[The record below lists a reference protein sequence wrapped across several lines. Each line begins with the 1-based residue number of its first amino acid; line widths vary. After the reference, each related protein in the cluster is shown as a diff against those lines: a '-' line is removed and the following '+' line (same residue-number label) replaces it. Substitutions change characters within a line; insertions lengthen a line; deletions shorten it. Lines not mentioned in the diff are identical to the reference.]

1 MHWEMGK
8 AAADSLSLPVEPALI
23 AYRLQDRGTIVPSA
37 VEGPV
42 CILTEDDLKHAGT
55 WQKLLSTCKIHP
67 VAFARYVNEHFP
79 SIQDEVFCQA
89 IGWKTDF
96 QNLADFREMKTMDSL
111 SVQMAESFELPV
123 NALRLWQR
131 LEQRTELIEMF
142 RARNLK
148 RNLVREIV
156 QDLYDLEA
164 ETRKETIAELLRYSA
179 SWVARSG
186 TFPGE
191 DLRDLVRRRRFPQSE
206 VIRNRIREIKKSM
219 ALPGHLLLEIPPDLE
234 NGMTEIRLQF
244 RKIGD
249 FERLLAVTNSAV
261 FQSRLKE
268 ILDLL

>member
-1 MHWEMGK
+1 MHWELGK
-8 AAADSLSLPVEPALI
+8 AAADTLSLPVEPGLI
-23 AYRLQDRGTIVPSA
+23 AYRLKDVGTILPSLA
-37 VEGPV
+37 EGPI
-42 CILTEDDLKHAGT
+42 CILSEEDLTQVST
-55 WQKLLSTCKIHP
+55 WQKLLSACKIHP
-67 VAFARYVNEHFP
+67 VAFARYVHEHFP
-79 SIQDEVFCQA
+79 SIPDEVFCQA

-96 QNLADFREMKTMDSL
+96 QNLADFREMKTMDNL

-131 LEQRTELIEMF
+131 LEQRSELLEMF

-156 QDLYDLEA
+156 QDLYDLE
-164 ETRKETIAELLRYSA
+164 TRSREETISELLRYSA

-191 DLRDLVRRRRFPQSE
+191 DLRDLVRRKRFPQSE

-234 NGMTEIRLQF
+234 NGMTEIRMQF
-244 RKIGD
+244 RRIDD
-249 FERLLAVTNSAV
+249 FERLLGVASNPV

-268 ILDLL
+268 ILDQI